1 MTVVVVGPG
10 TITGPGAVDTELV
23 SAALECLDE
32 QLGLLGVAA
41 VPADH
46 IWRDAMAAAIDG
58 APSVTVVCPTW
69 WSAARGERVQR
80 AAQAAGSRAVVS
92 RRTDVLRGVA
102 GEPDGLVVELGEDLV
117 VMSEPGSPASVLHRD
132 DAAVIDDIV
141 ACAADAQAMVID
153 APFGV
158 PGAPELAAEV
168 QARLQDRGITSQI
181 LTCTD
186 LLGDADS
193 PGQPAEAE
201 PRRSTKGHVAV
212 VVTAGV
218 AIAAA
223 VGLGLS
229 SRDGSSAAV
238 AVSSLPAELTW
249 LVEGRFAVQIPA
261 GWTVERLVSGSGS
274 PRLQVVSPEDRG
286 QVLHV
291 TQSVV
296 PPRQTLDQAA
306 TSLREAAAR
315 LPDGVITDFDSSGLS
330 AGRSAI
336 RYREVRGGRTVDW
349 SVILDGPV
357 RIAVGCQ
364 GIAARPH
371 CDTAIRT
378 AHRVD

>member
-193 PGQPAEAE
+193 PGQAG
-201 PRRSTKGHVAV
+201 RRQSSPG
-212 VVTAGV
+212 TAGTTDV
-218 AIAAA
+218 LGGSAGAA
-223 VGLGLS
+223 VGSGRRDCRCSGLG
-229 SRDGSSAAV
+229 
-238 AVSSLPAELTW
+238 
-249 LVEGRFAVQIPA
+249 AVQPRRL
-261 GWTVERLVSGSGS
+261 ERCRRRVFS
-274 PRLQVVSPEDRG
+274 
-286 QVLHV
+286 
-291 TQSVV
+291 
-296 PPRQTLDQAA
+296 
-306 TSLREAAAR
+306 AR
-315 LPDGVITDFDSSGLS
+315 
-330 AGRSAI
+330 
-336 RYREVRGGRTVDW
+336 
-349 SVILDGPV
+349 
-357 RIAVGCQ
+357 
-364 GIAARPH
+364 
-371 CDTAIRT
+371 
-378 AHRVD
+378 

>member
-1 MTVVVVGPG
+1 M
-10 TITGPGAVDTELV
+10 
-23 SAALECLDE
+23 
-32 QLGLLGVAA
+32 
-41 VPADH
+41 
-46 IWRDAMAAAIDG
+46 
-58 APSVTVVCPTW
+58 
-69 WSAARGERVQR
+69 
-80 AAQAAGSRAVVS
+80 
-92 RRTDVLRGVA
+92 
-102 GEPDGLVVELGEDLV
+102 
-117 VMSEPGSPASVLHRD
+117 
-132 DAAVIDDIV
+132 
-141 ACAADAQAMVID
+141 
-153 APFGV
+153 
-158 PGAPELAAEV
+158 
-168 QARLQDRGITSQI
+168 
-181 LTCTD
+181 
-186 LLGDADS
+186 
-193 PGQPAEAE
+193 
-201 PRRSTKGHVAV
+201 
-212 VVTAGV
+212 
-218 AIAAA
+218 
-223 VGLGLS
+223 GLGLS